1 MKKSTAFLAASAAT
15 SLMGLLPAEVAH
27 AASVACTAGTVAAP
41 VFCDI
46 AAGSYLAKALKFT
59 GSNGVL
65 LSYEDATAGFG
76 ACAVHIAG
84 AQAFGLTTQGG
95 SMEVKTGTADI
106 ITNPG
111 ANSGAG
117 GCD

>member
-27 AASVACTAGTVAAP
+27 AAACTAGTVSAP
-41 VFCDI
+41 AFCDI

-65 LSYEDATAGFG
+65 LSYVDTTAGFG
-76 ACAVHIAG
+76 GCAVHIAG
-84 AQAFGLTTQGG
+84 SQAFGLTTQGG
-95 SMEVKTGTADI
+95 SMEVVTGSADI

-117 GCD
+117 GCE